1 MDLVT
6 PEFGLI
12 FWTLI
17 TFLALL
23 FILKKFAWKPI
34 LGAVDYWFLL
44 EYNDFN
50 TGEPKQLRAHFT
62 LKR

>member
-1 MDLVT
+1 MMPT
-6 PEFGLI
+6 S
-12 FWTLI
+12 
-17 TFLALL
+17 
-23 FILKKFAWKPI
+23 
-34 LGAVDYWFLL
+34 DYWFLL